1 MYLGKNMYVVEY
13 VLRHDS
19 SDSLESPVFTTFQ
32 TLSQALSFIDS
43 MKEAFE
49 SSVEWIYIH
58 IK

>member
-1 MYLGKNMYVVEY
+1 MYVVEY
-13 VLRHDS
+13 ALRHDS
-19 SDSLESPVFTTFQ
+19 SGSLESPVFTTFQ
-32 TLSQALSFIDS
+32 TLNQALSFIDS